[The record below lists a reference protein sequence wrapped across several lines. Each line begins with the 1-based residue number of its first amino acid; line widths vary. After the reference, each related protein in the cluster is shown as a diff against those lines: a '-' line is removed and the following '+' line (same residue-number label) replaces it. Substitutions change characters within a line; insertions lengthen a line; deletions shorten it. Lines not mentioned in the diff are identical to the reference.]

1 MTPGRWRRRAAA
13 VLALLLGA
21 ACGSADKGDGG
32 DPLAATSTTAPEA
45 VTGSG
50 YGAPV
55 TLGPLKDPNL
65 DESSGLVASRR
76 NPGLYWSHNDSGDG
90 PLIYCVQ
97 GHGEPCG
104 TWQVTGATARDWE
117 DIAAGPG
124 PDRTTSYLYIGE
136 IGDNLED
143 QPDVAVFRVPE
154 PAATAGTAGP
164 PKSSPGATE
173 PAQKFRFRYPDGSHN
188 AEALMVHPRS
198 GDVYIV
204 TKEENPGVYVARAP
218 LDPSSITTMRKIATL
233 PLARNG
239 DFSLITGGDISPDGT
254 RVALCDYGAGYEL
267 RLPEGAAS
275 FDDVWQQPPQRLTL
289 PLRPQGESVAYRLDG
304 KALLTT
310 SERPK
315 GLPAALEMVE
325 QR

>member
-1 MTPGRWRRRAAA
+1 MTVRPRRWAAA
-13 VLALLLGA
+13 VALAALLA
-21 ACGSADKGDGG
+21 ACSSGTKNQD
-32 DPLAATSTTAPEA
+32 DPLATTSTTAPA
-45 VTGSG
+45 AIAGGG

-55 TLGPLKDPNL
+55 TLGPLQDPEL

-90 PLIYCVQ
+90 PFIYCVQ
-97 GHGEPCG
+97 GHGEGCG
-104 TWQVTGATARDWE
+104 TWRVTGATARDWE

-143 QPDVAVFRVPE
+143 QPDIVVFRVPE
-154 PAATAGTAGP
+154 PAAAAGTAGP
-164 PKSSPGATE
+164 SKSSPGATE
-173 PAQKFRFRYPDGSHN
+173 PAQTFRFRYPDGSHN
-188 AEALMVHPRS
+188 AEALLVHPQS

-204 TKEENPGVYVARAP
+204 VKDENPGVYVARAP
-218 LDPSSITTMRKIATL
+218 LDPSSITTMRKLATL
-233 PLARNG
+233 PLGRNG
-239 DFSLITGGDISPDGT
+239 EFSLITGGDISPDGT

-267 RLPEGAAS
+267 RLPPGAAS
-275 FDDVWQQPPQRLTL
+275 FDEVWQQPPVRMTL
-289 PLRPQGESVAYRLDG
+289 PLRPQGESIAYRLDG

-310 SERPK
+310 SERPR
-315 GLPAALEMVE
+315 GIPAALEMVE